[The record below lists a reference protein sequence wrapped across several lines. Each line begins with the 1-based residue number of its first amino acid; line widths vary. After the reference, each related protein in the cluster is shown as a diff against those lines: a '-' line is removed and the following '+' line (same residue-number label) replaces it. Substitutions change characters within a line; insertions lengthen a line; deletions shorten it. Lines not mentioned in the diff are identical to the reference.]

1 MAIHVG
7 VRPRAPAAVLG
18 GFAIAAALVG
28 CGAKPDETGG
38 EAGAAAAAT
47 VEAAASAADLAV
59 TLAPVA
65 SRELERGLL
74 ASGPV
79 TPWEEMQ
86 LGVELSGLRV
96 TALHVDVGQQVAR
109 GQLLLELDHRTL
121 DSEVRQAEAAHAEAA
136 AGVQL
141 AQVNLKRGEGMAQ
154 AKLISAAAFDELRAH
169 LVQAQAREATT
180 RAQRDGVRLRR
191 EYATLRAPDAGIV
204 SRRNVQPGQ
213 VIAAGAELLALIRQ
227 GRLEWRPELPEAEL
241 ARVQVG
247 DAVRLRDATGASVEG
262 RVRAVSPGV
271 DSAKRTG
278 TIYAELPQPAG
289 LKAGAFVEGRVITDA
304 SPGLVVPA
312 AAVVVRD
319 GYPYVFTVDALA
331 SDNSGRAHR
340 VRVRTG
346 ERVGN
351 LVEVL
356 DGVAAGDRVVVGG
369 AGFLGDGDHVRVV
382 SATK

>member
-1 MAIHVG
+1 MPVS
-7 VRPRAPAAVLG
+7 PRRLLLPVLLCLAAAGCKPQPDPAA
-18 GFAIAAALVG
+18 
-28 CGAKPDETGG
+28 
-38 EAGAAAAAT
+38 AGAAGAAPAT
-47 VEAAASAADLAV
+47 NAADLAV

-65 SRELERGLL
+65 SQRLERGLL
-74 ASGPV
+74 ASGPI

-121 DSEVRQAEAAHAEAA
+121 DSELRQAQATHAEAE

-141 AQVNLKRGEGMAQ
+141 AQVNLKRGEGLAQ
-154 AKLISAAAFDELRAH
+154 AKLISAAAFDELRAT

-180 RAQRDGVRLRR
+180 HAQLDGVRLRR
-191 EYATLRAPDAGIV
+191 EYAALRAPDAGVV

-213 VIAAGAELLALIRQ
+213 VVAAGSELLALIRQ

-247 DAVRLRDATGASVEG
+247 DAVRLRDAAGVAVAG
-262 RVRAVSPGV
+262 RVRAISPGV
-271 DSAKRTG
+271 DTAKRTG
-278 TIYAELPQPAG
+278 TVYAELPDPAG

-319 GYPYVFTVDALA
+319 GYPYVFTVDPRSSVAK
-331 SDNSGRAHR
+331 R

-346 ERVGN
+346 ERVGA
-351 LVEVL
+351 LVEL
-356 DGVAAGDRVVVGG
+356 LEGVAAGDRVVVQG
-369 AGFLGDGDHVRVV
+369 AGFLGDGDRVRVIDTPAV
-382 SATK
+382 GAAK

>member
-1 MAIHVG
+1 MLL
-7 VRPRAPAAVLG
+7 AAL
-18 GFAIAAALVG
+18 ALVG
-28 CGAKPDETGG
+28 CAGKDPEG
-38 EAGAAAAAT
+38 AGAAA
-47 VEAAASAADLAV
+47 EAPSAADLAV
-59 TLAPVA
+59 TLAPVV
-65 SRELERGLL
+65 SQRLERGLL

-109 GQLLLELDHRTL
+109 GQVLLELDHRTL
-121 DSEVRQAEAAHAEAA
+121 DSELRQADAGHAEAA

-141 AQVNLKRGEGMAQ
+141 AQVNLKRGEGLAQ
-154 AKLISAAAFDELRAH
+154 AKLISAAAFDELRAT
-169 LVQAQAREATT
+169 LLLAQAREATT
-180 RAQRDGVRLRR
+180 RAQRDGVQLRR
-191 EYATLRAPDAGIV
+191 DFATLRAPDAGVI

-227 GRLEWRPELPEAEL
+227 GRLEWRPELAEAEL

-247 DAVRLRDATGASVEG
+247 DLVRLKDAVGVAVEG

-271 DSAKRTG
+271 DSARRTG
-278 TIYAELPQPAG
+278 TVYAELPRPAG
-289 LKAGAFVEGRVITDA
+289 LKAGAFVEGHVLTDA

-319 GYPYVFTVDALA
+319 GYPYVFTVDAQ
-331 SDNSGRAHR
+331 SRAHR

-346 ERVGN
+346 ERAGS
-351 LVEVL
+351 LLEVL

-369 AGFLGDGDHVRVV
+369 AGFLGDGDRVRVV
-382 SATK
+382 DATK

>member
-1 MAIHVG
+1 MVG
-7 VRPRAPAAVLG
+7 MDIQLAVRPRAL
-18 GFAIAAALVG
+18 AAALGALAIAVALAG
-28 CGAKPDETGG
+28 CGKDEG
-38 EAGAAAAAT
+38 EAAAQPTAAAAAS
-47 VEAAASAADLAV
+47 ASDLAV
-59 TLAPVA
+59 TLAPVV
-65 SRELERGLL
+65 SQRLERGLL

-141 AQVNLKRGEGMAQ
+141 AQVNLKRGEGLAQ

-191 EYATLRAPDAGIV
+191 QYATLRAPDAGIV

-213 VIAAGAELLALIRQ
+213 VIAAGTELLALIRQ

-247 DAVRLRDATGASVEG
+247 DTVRVRDAAGVVVQGS
-262 RVRAVSPGV
+262 VRAVSPGV
-271 DSAKRTG
+271 DSSKRTG

-312 AAVVVRD
+312 GAVVVRD
-319 GYPYVFTVDALA
+319 GYPYVFTVDAK
-331 SDNSGRAHR
+331 SRAHR

-346 ERVGN
+346 ERIGER
-351 LVEVL
+351 VEVL
-356 DGVAAGDRVVVGG
+356 EGVAAGDRVVVGG

-382 SATK
+382 SAAK